1 MKSRKTAVAEVYAS
15 HSYYICTGFF
25 RSDKFGSQFLITT
38 GSDADVLDDS
48 QVVFGEVGEG
58 MEEALGIGFYFD
70 F

>member
-1 MKSRKTAVAEVYAS
+1 MKTSRIK
-15 HSYYICTGFF
+15 FF

-58 MEEALGIGFYFD
+58 MEETLGTGFI
-70 F
+70 